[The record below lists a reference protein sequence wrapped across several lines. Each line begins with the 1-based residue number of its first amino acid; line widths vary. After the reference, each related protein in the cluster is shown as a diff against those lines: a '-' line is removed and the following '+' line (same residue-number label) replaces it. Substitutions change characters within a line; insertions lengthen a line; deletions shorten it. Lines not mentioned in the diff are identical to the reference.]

1 MRHKAKH
8 RGPVITMMWNT
19 ALDVRTRV
27 AVGAGAR
34 TKLSSTLAQ
43 LNAGKRVLVLCQ
55 ASTAVH
61 WLRDVL
67 ENLPGEDFKVTTLEV
82 PDGDA
87 CKTTDWLIRVWE
99 HLQERGFDRHDSIV
113 ALGGGSVSDLAGF
126 AASTYLRGLN
136 LVIVPTTLLA
146 QVDAAIGGKTGI
158 NLPAG
163 KNLAGTYYFPKAVL
177 ADQEML
183 STVPRKQVMGAIGE
197 ILKYALIEE
206 TVAKTTD
213 YDMGPTS
220 LLEVLDKVI
229 QDGFDLEDPA
239 ISGLITSCIKMK
251 LYIVSKDP
259 RETNLRRILNLGH
272 TVAHALEKV
281 GDFKLGHGEAV
292 GIGITQTMKLSVSKK
307 LIDKAATERV
317 KDILFRAELPHDLP
331 KGINKDEL
339 ITAMAQDKKRH
350 GENIKLV
357 LPQTKLGVVDYEV
370 SFPIADL
377 SKLLNSKD

>member
-34 TKLSSTLAQ
+34 NKLSSTLAQ
-43 LNAGKRVLVLCQ
+43 INAGKRVLVLCQ

-67 ENLPGEDFKVTTLEV
+67 ENLPGDEFKVTTLEV

-87 CKTTDWLIRVWE
+87 CKTTEWLIRVWE
-99 HLQERGFDRHDSIV
+99 HLQERGFDRHDTVV

-146 QVDAAIGGKTGI
+146 QVDAAIGGKTAI

-163 KNLAGTYYFPKAVL
+163 KNLAGTYFFPKAVL

-183 STVPRKQVMGAIGE
+183 ATMPRKQVIGAIGE

-206 TVAKTTD
+206 TVAKNTD

-220 LLEVLDKVI
+220 LLDILDKVI
-229 QDGFDLEDPA
+229 QDGFELEDPA

-272 TVAHALEKV
+272 TLGHALEKV

-292 GIGITQTMKLSVSKK
+292 GIGITQTMKLSVSQKR
-307 LIDKAATERV
+307 IDKAATERV

-331 KGINKDEL
+331 KGVNKEEL

-377 SKLLNSKD
+377 GKLL

>member
-34 TKLSSTLAQ
+34 HKLSSTLAQ

-99 HLQERGFDRHDSIV
+99 HLQERGFDRYDTVV

-146 QVDAAIGGKTGI
+146 QVDAAIGGKTAI

-163 KNLAGTYYFPKAVL
+163 KNLAGTYFFPKAVL

-183 STVPRKQVMGAIGE
+183 ATMPRKAVMGAIGE

-213 YDMGPTS
+213 YEMGPTP

-272 TVAHALEKV
+272 TLGHALEKV

-292 GIGITQTMKLSVSKK
+292 GIGITQTMKLSVSQKR
-307 LIDKAATERV
+307 IEKAAIERV

-331 KGINKDEL
+331 KGINKEEL
-339 ITAMAQDKKRH
+339 INAMAQDKKRH

-377 SKLLNSKD
+377 GKLL

>member
-8 RGPVITMMWNT
+8 RGPVITMLWNT
-19 ALDVRTRV
+19 ALEVRTRV

-34 TKLSSTLAQ
+34 HKLSGTLAQ
-43 LNAGKRVLVLCQ
+43 INAGKRVLVLCQ

-67 ENLPGEDFKVTTLEV
+67 DDLPGEDFKVTTLEV
-82 PDGDA
+82 PDGEA
-87 CKTTDWLIRVWE
+87 CKTTDWLIRIWE
-99 HLQERGFDRHDSIV
+99 HLQERGFDRHDTVV

-136 LVIVPTTLLA
+136 LVIVPTSLLA

-163 KNLAGTYYFPKAVL
+163 KNLAGSYFFPKAVL
-177 ADQEML
+177 ADQDML

-206 TVAKTTD
+206 TVAKNTD
-213 YDMGPTS
+213 YEMGPTP
-220 LLEVLDKVI
+220 LFDVLEKIVN
-229 QDGFDLEDPA
+229 DGFDVEDPG

-251 LYIVSKDP
+251 LYIVARDP
-259 RETNLRRILNLGH
+259 REANLRRILNLGH
-272 TVAHALEKV
+272 TLGHALEKV
-281 GDFKLGHGEAV
+281 GEFKLSHGEAV
-292 GIGITQTMKLSVSKK
+292 GIGIVQTMKLAVQQKR
-307 LIDKAATERV
+307 IEKAAVERC
-317 KDILFRAELPHDLP
+317 KDLLFKAELPHELP
-331 KGINKDEL
+331 KGLNKEEL
-339 ITAMAQDKKRH
+339 IAAMAQDKKRH

-357 LPQTKLGVVDYEV
+357 LPQTRLGVVDYEV
-370 SFPIADL
+370 LFPLADL
-377 SKLLNSKD
+377 GKLL